1 MNLTPITLGHT
12 MHGFILPAVSKLTVL
27 ALAVQPTYIDPV
39 RVTVWQTEELTQ
51 TLDKGRVTLRPVL
64 VRQNTF
70 LVFCLQVYIHIYTQI
85 QVWNEETWSIFKPVR
100 NSYMIWHQ
108 EICFTNYLPR
118 SNIYHTYFMSLVGMN
133 VVQHLQSSSG
143 GLQ

>member
-1 MNLTPITLGHT
+1 MILTPITLGHT

-39 RVTVWQTEELTQ
+39 RVTIGQTEELTQ

-70 LVFCLQVYIHIYTQI
+70 LVFCLQRTFIYTHKYRYEMKKHEAYSNPSERFLHDMASENI
-85 QVWNEETWSIFKPVR
+85 L
-100 NSYMIWHQ
+100 
-108 EICFTNYLPR
+108 YLPR
-118 SNIYHTYFMSLVGMN
+118 SNIDDTYFMSLVGMN